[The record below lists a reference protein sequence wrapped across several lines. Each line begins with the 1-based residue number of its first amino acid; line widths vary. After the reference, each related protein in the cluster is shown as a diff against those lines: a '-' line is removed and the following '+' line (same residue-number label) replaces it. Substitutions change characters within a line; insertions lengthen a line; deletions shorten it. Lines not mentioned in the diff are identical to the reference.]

1 MVLSVFAGSVA
12 FAGSAAAV
20 NQDDADET
28 LESSNTYWQ
37 GQELFVSGSDLGLSE
52 DTTLQIRR
60 VDSDSEV
67 AGLVTEFTLDEDQ
80 AALIDTDNLDGEYVI
95 TSDSNTVHEVDS
107 NGQLQAGVTGS
118 DTANVDAA
126 SWEVAVQTLTTET
139 DEDDTEV
146 LQESTAQIDV
156 TSNRGSF
163 QLDVTAEG
171 LDSEDLEEIFN
182 QGDNTFVSENE
193 DDDEVTLQVSGDD
206 EIFANFSEFD
216 TVGDYTFD
224 FEVNDTTASDSA
236 SVTVNELDTD
246 ISFAQSVTTEEVG
259 DNAEITINMEDST
272 EAWVFI
278 GGEDVN
284 YLESVHVVDDDEDGE
299 VVLEMNTFL
308 AGQGAGASDDAY
320 DVAGDDVLGD
330 EGVTRYDSSDFDD
343 IEIDSSLS
351 NRLAAGD
358 YDLRVASSGD
368 IDADGDV
375 EDEKDVGTLA
385 LRERSTDGIQTWV
398 APDGA
403 ANSDDLED
411 LLGEVSESNTVVK
424 GDRLVVQVEA
434 SGLYGYVED
443 EDLSTLAG
451 QGLQLKFEQ
460 TNPDANQEEV
470 IIDQDDLATLSPSE
484 GQLYTDEDN
493 NTFFVVIDTGA
504 IDAMED
510 GQEHEVSFSVVGED
524 SEISDD
530 ELGGE
535 FNPYVDDEEEQTVT
549 TDLSIEDAE
558 AEFDN
563 LQDGDL
569 VVPKS
574 SSAAVT
580 GTSNLAPGTELT
592 VRLRSSNSNS
602 PFLKSDTVEVQTDG
616 TFSAEFDMSD
626 VAAGA
631 EFDASI
637 RKGGTELESVDG
649 VVGEG
654 ASAEVTFD
662 DQETDGSS
670 VVVSSVTLSEGG
682 FVTIHDATLLDGDAA
697 GSVVG
702 TSEYLDAGTH
712 EDVEVSLDSTL
723 EEDQELI
730 AMPHMDSNGNEEY
743 DFVTS
748 EGADDGPY
756 TGEDGNAVTDSAQI
770 TIGTGGTTTTGTA
783 TTTTSGTTTTAATTS
798 TTTDS
803 TTSEPTTTEEEGPG
817 FGALAAVIA
826 LIAAALL
833 AVRRSN

>member
-1 MVLSVFAGSVA
+1 MTSAGA
-12 FAGSAAAV
+12 SA
-20 NQDDADET
+20 
-28 LESSNTYWQ
+28 
-37 GQELFVSGSDLGLSE
+37 SDR
-52 DTTLQIRR
+52 TFQIRT
-60 VDSDSEV
+60 VNSDNEV
-67 AGLVTEFTLDEDQ
+67 GGLVTEFTVDTTN
-80 AALIDTDNLDGEYVI
+80 AATIIDTDNLDGEYVVVYKG
-95 TSDSNTVHEVDS
+95 TVLNVDS
-107 NGQLQAGVTGS
+107 SGVGTAASGS
-118 DTANVDAA
+118 TEEAQVANA

-146 LQESTAQIDV
+146 LQGDNAAIDV

-163 QLDVTAEG
+163 QLDVTADG

-182 QGDNTFVSENE
+182 QSSDNTFVSENV
-193 DDDEVTLQVSGDD
+193 DDDEVTLQVTGDD
-206 EIFANFSEFD
+206 TVVANFSEFD

-224 FEVNDTTASDSA
+224 FQVNDTTASDSA

-246 ISFAQSVTTEEVG
+246 INFGQSVTTEEVG
-259 DNAEITINMEDST
+259 DIAKITINMEDST

-308 AGQGAGASDDAY
+308 AGQGSGPSTNAY
-320 DVAGDDVLGD
+320 DVAGDDKLGSD
-330 EGVTRYDSSDFDD
+330 GVTRYDENNVTTNTD
-343 IEIDSSLS
+343 ISPSLS
-351 NRLAAGD
+351 EPLAAGD
-358 YDLRVASSGD
+358 YDLRAASSND

-375 EDEKDVGTLA
+375 EDEKGVGTLA
-385 LRERSTDGIQTWV
+385 LRERSTDGIKTWV

-411 LLGEVSESNTVVK
+411 LLGEVSESDTVAK
-424 GDRLVVQVEA
+424 NDRLVVQVEA
-434 SGLYGYVED
+434 SGLYGYVDD
-443 EDLSTLAG
+443 EDLSTLADN
-451 QGLQLKFEQ
+451 GLELKLEQ
-460 TNPDANQEEV
+460 TNEKANQNPV
-470 IIDQDDLATLSPSE
+470 TLDADDLDSA
-484 GQLYTDEDN
+484 GANAAQLYTDEDN

-504 IDAMED
+504 FSQMKD
-510 GQEHEVSFSVVGED
+510 GQNYEASFSLAGEN
-524 SEISDD
+524 SDLAD
-530 ELGGE
+530 DLGN
-535 FNPYVDDEEEQTVT
+535 FNEYVEDEEEESVSTEFSV
-549 TDLSIEDAE
+549 EDAD

-563 LQDGDL
+563 LQNGDL
-569 VVPKS
+569 TVAKS
-574 SSAAVT
+574 SSSMVS
-580 GTSNLAPGTELT
+580 GTTNVAPGTELT
-592 VRLRSSNSNS
+592 VRLRSSNSDS
-602 PFLKSDTVEVQTDG
+602 PFLKSQTVDVQADG

-626 VAAGA
+626 VATGA
-631 EFDASI
+631 EFTASI
-637 RKGGTELESVDG
+637 RKGGTVLGDEVDG

-682 FVTIHDATLLDGDAA
+682 FVTIHDATLLDGDAT

-783 TTTTSGTTTTAATTS
+783 TTTTSSGTTTTAATTS